1 MLDVDELF
9 AELSD
14 DFVNRLEVAVEIEY
28 ELDELATHVES
39 GAWEKVAQCQVLAR
53 ILNAVGD
60 YMNSLEV
67 NEKIEALKKQSLFV
81 VLLFDLES
89 YIQKI
94 SKQANIALKE
104 SSKLQLQSTTQDFTK
119 MLKE

>member
-1 MLDVDELF
+1 
-9 AELSD
+9 
-14 DFVNRLEVAVEIEY
+14 
-28 ELDELATHVES
+28 
-39 GAWEKVAQCQVLAR
+39 
-53 ILNAVGD
+53 
-60 YMNSLEV
+60 MNSLEV